1 MTPPSLTS
9 RHSSQH
15 RQVVRRHHDLSAL
28 KLFQPQPLSHR
39 AAEDLFEVTSRLAY
53 SMMAHEL
60 FPRFCDAVKDHA
72 NPESVSA
79 RFGEDTQ
86 LKDMLGDEKAVLLF
100 SEYCKIH
107 HCEEQVLFWLEAHD
121 HKLLFDPQDMVQQG
135 ERLYELYLDPAKSES
150 LINISERAT
159 KDIRSK
165 LDSGKVDRE
174 LLATAMAEVEMMLEL
189 DVWPRYKDAVV
200 SGEHNPTQGKAD
212 IVQHEEEDEATVNMS
227 QPSKAAVKWTLK
239 KPADAEKLR
248 RAALR
253 AGCAEMVD
261 YCRDCQEYEKL
272 FSDMDRLNKAAAIN
286 RRYLMS
292 GCDSPVNIP
301 DTQLKAIQKG
311 MESPSPLIF
320 KKSYEEVV
328 KLLSDNVY
336 ANYLEMLK
344 EEAAASAAMAP
355 GSRVGNKNGPGGCC
369 ILA

>member
-1 MTPPSLTS
+1 M
-9 RHSSQH
+9 
-15 RQVVRRHHDLSAL
+15 
-28 KLFQPQPLSHR
+28 
-39 AAEDLFEVTSRLAY
+39 
-53 SMMAHEL
+53 
-60 FPRFCDAVKDHA
+60 
-72 NPESVSA
+72 
-79 RFGEDTQ
+79 
-86 LKDMLGDEKAVLLF
+86 
-100 SEYCKIH
+100 
-107 HCEEQVLFWLEAHD
+107 
-121 HKLLFDPQDMVQQG
+121 
-135 ERLYELYLDPAKSES
+135 
-150 LINISERAT
+150 
-159 KDIRSK
+159 
-165 LDSGKVDRE
+165 
-174 LLATAMAEVEMMLEL
+174 
-189 DVWPRYKDAVV
+189 
-200 SGEHNPTQGKAD
+200 
-212 IVQHEEEDEATVNMS
+212 QHEEEDEATVNMS

-248 RAALR
+248 RAASR

-286 RRYLMS
+286 RKYLMS

>member
-1 MTPPSLTS
+1 
-9 RHSSQH
+9 
-15 RQVVRRHHDLSAL
+15 
-28 KLFQPQPLSHR
+28 
-39 AAEDLFEVTSRLAY
+39 
-53 SMMAHEL
+53 MMALEL
-60 FPRFCDAVKDHA
+60 FPRFCDAVSRSSD
-72 NPESVSA
+72 PESVSSSL
-79 RFGEDTQ
+79 GEDTK
-86 LKDMLGDEKAVLLF
+86 LKDILGDETAVLLF

-121 HKLLFDPQDMVQQG
+121 HKLMFDPQDMIEQG
-135 ERLYELYLDPAKSES
+135 ERLYELYLDPTKSET
-150 LINISERAT
+150 LINISERAA
-159 KDIRSK
+159 KEIRSK
-165 LDSGKVDRE
+165 LDLGKGDRE
-174 LLATAMAEVEMMLEL
+174 LFTTAMAEVETMLEL

-200 SGEHNPTQGKAD
+200 SGEYNPTQGKAD
-212 IVQHEEEDEATVNMS
+212 VTQHDEEDETNVDMS
-227 QPSKAAVKWTLK
+227 KPSKAAVRRTLK
-239 KPADAEKLR
+239 KPADADKLR

-272 FSDMDRLNKAAAIN
+272 FSDMDRLNKAAAIS
-286 RRYLMS
+286 RKYLMS

-301 DTQLKAIQKG
+301 DSQLKAIQKG

-344 EEAAASAAMAP
+344 EDAAAAALAASASV
-355 GSRVGNKNGPGGCC
+355 SRVGGKKGGPGGCC